1 MKGATMY
8 NYPKGLYID
17 VRIED
22 RYSTRIT
29 YRNNELQE
37 QKVRSNKGAFIRVFD
52 GNRWY
57 YASLTNLDSI
67 QDQIFTLAKMATPD
81 PDIANHPYVK
91 MYEVN
96 NEELMQYEKQSLK
109 EVALEE
115 KDKLIKEISDLCTD
129 ETIKL
134 TNAFY
139 EEDVTVKEIFTS
151 KGAHVKFDKQTCGLG
166 LSIQCVYEDNKDRFF
181 ASIAEIYF
189 SELHKAIPLFKEEI
203 EKNID
208 FIKHAVSFEPGEY
221 PVLMG
226 PIATG
231 VFTHE
236 SFGHKSE
243 SDFMVGDEAMRK
255 EWTLGKQ
262 VGQSLLTII
271 DDGTVEGNGFV
282 PFDDEGTRG
291 KKTHIIT
298 NGILT
303 DRLHS
308 VATAAAL
315 EEKPTGNA
323 RSINF
328 EFEPIVRMTTTYIEK
343 GSTPLKDIIKSIDYG
358 IFVDTIK
365 HGSGM
370 STFTIAPSRAYKIE
384 NGKITTPIKTSVVT
398 GNVFET
404 LQLVDA
410 VSEEFQLL
418 SFVGGGCGKMEQY
431 PLPVGFGGP
440 YTLVRKLNVM

>member
-1 MKGATMY
+1 MF

-17 VRIED
+17 VRIEE
-22 RYSTRIT
+22 RFTTRIT
-29 YRNNELQE
+29 YKNGDLQE

-52 GNRWY
+52 GTRWY

-67 QDQIFTLAKMATPD
+67 QDQINTLSSMATPN
-81 PDIANHPYVK
+81 PDIENHPYIK

-96 NEELMQYEKQSLK
+96 NEELIQYKENSLK
-109 EVALEE
+109 DVPLDQ
-115 KDKLIKEISDLCTD
+115 KDKLVKEISDLCTD
-129 ETIKL
+129 ETIKM
-134 TNAFY
+134 TNVFY
-139 EEDVTVKEIFTS
+139 VDDVTVKEIFTS
-151 KGAHVKFDKQTCGLG
+151 KGTHVKFDKQTCGIG
-166 LSIQCVYEDNKDRFF
+166 MQMRCTHEKNKNAFSSSDAKVTF
-181 ASIAEIYF
+181 A
-189 SELHKAIPLFKEEI
+189 ELKVTVPFFKEEVA
-203 EKNID
+203 KNID
-208 FIKHAVSFEPGEY
+208 FIKNTESFEPGEY

-243 SDFMVGDEAMRK
+243 SDFMVGDEAMKK

-271 DDGTVEGNGFV
+271 DDGTVVGNGYV
-282 PFDDEGTRG
+282 PFDDEGTKG
-291 KKTHIIT
+291 KKTMIIT

-315 EEKPTGNA
+315 EESPTGNA

-343 GSTPLKDIIKSIDYG
+343 GTTPLKDIVKGIKYG
-358 IFVDTIK
+358 VFVDTIK

-384 NGKITTPIKTSVVT
+384 NGEITTPITLSVIT

-404 LQLVDA
+404 LQNVDA
-410 VSEEFQLL
+410 VSKEFELL
-418 SFVGGGCGKMEQY
+418 SFVGGGCGKMEQF

-440 YTLVRKLNVM
+440 FTLVRKLNVM

>member
-1 MKGATMY
+1 MY
-8 NYPKGLYID
+8 QFPQGFYVD

-22 RYSTRIT
+22 RFTTRVAYI
-29 YRNNELQE
+29 NGDLQE
-37 QKVRSNKGAFIRVFD
+37 QKVRSNIGAFIRLFD
-52 GNRWY
+52 GVRWY
-57 YASLTNLDSI
+57 YSSLTDLDAI
-67 QDQIFTLAKMATPD
+67 QDQIDTLANMAEAN
-81 PDIANHPYVK
+81 PDIDDHPYVK
-91 MYEVN
+91 MYEVHTD
-96 NEELMQYEKQSLK
+96 ELIQYRDKSLK
-109 EVALEE
+109 DVPLED
-115 KDKLIKEISDLCTD
+115 KDKLVKQVADMCTD
-129 ETIKL
+129 ETIKMV
-134 TNAFY
+134 NAFY
-139 EEDVTVKEIFTS
+139 VDDVTVKEIFTS
-151 KGAHVKFDKQTCGLG
+151 KGSHVKFDKQTCGIG
-166 LSIQCVYEDNKDRFF
+166 LYMQCAHGTNKNQF
-181 ASIAEIYF
+181 AASRAEIYF
-189 SELHKAIPLFKEEI
+189 DDLAQDLPHFEEEIAKNVAFIQNAIP
-203 EKNID
+203 
-208 FIKHAVSFEPGEY
+208 FEGGEY

-226 PIATG
+226 PLATG

-255 EWTLGKQ
+255 EWTLGKE
-262 VGQSLLTII
+262 VGQPLLNII
-271 DDGTVEGNGFV
+271 DDGTVLGNGYV
-282 PFDDEGTRG
+282 PYDDEGTKG

-298 NGILT
+298 DGILT

-315 EEKPTGNA
+315 EEQPTGNA

-328 EFEPIVRMTTTYIEK
+328 EFEPIVRMTTTYIDK
-343 GSTPLKDIIKSIDYG
+343 GSTPLKDIIKTIDNG

-384 NGKITTPIKTSVVT
+384 HGEITTPINVSVIT

-404 LQLVDA
+404 LHLVDA
-410 VSEEFQLL
+410 ISEEFELL
-418 SFVGGGCGKMEQY
+418 SFVGGGCGKMEQF

>member
-1 MKGATMY
+1 MY
-8 NYPKGLYID
+8 NYPKGFYVD
-17 VRIED
+17 VRIE
-22 RYSTRIT
+22 SQFTTRIT
-29 YRNNELQE
+29 YRNGDLVE

-52 GNRWY
+52 GLRWY

-67 QDQIFTLAKMATPD
+67 QNQIDTLASMAKPN
-81 PDIANHPYVK
+81 PDIENHPYVK
-91 MYEVN
+91 MYEIN
-96 NEELMQYEKQSLK
+96 NEELFQYKENSLK
-109 EVALEE
+109 DVSLED
-115 KDKLIKEISDLCTD
+115 KDKLVKEISDLCSD
-129 ETIKL
+129 DTIKM
-134 TNAFY
+134 TRVFY
-139 EEDVTVKEIFTS
+139 VDDVTIKEIFTS
-151 KGAHVKFDKQTCGLG
+151 KGTNIKFDKQTCGIG
-166 LSIQCVYEDNKDRFF
+166 LRMRCSYKANKNEFSSSDAKAF
-181 ASIAEIYF
+181 F
-189 SELHKAIPLFKEEI
+189 SELEATVPFFKDEVA
-203 EKNID
+203 KNID
-208 FIKHAVSFEPGEY
+208 FIKNAITFEPGEY

-226 PIATG
+226 PLATG

-271 DDGTVEGNGFV
+271 DDGTVTGNGYV

-291 KKTHIIT
+291 KKTSIIT

-315 EEKPTGNA
+315 EERPTGNA

-343 GSTPLKDIIKSIDYG
+343 GTTPLKDIVKGIKYG
-358 IFVDTIK
+358 VFIDTIK

-384 NGKITTPIKTSVVT
+384 DGKITTPIKLSVIT

-404 LQLVDA
+404 LQKVDA
-410 VSEEFQLL
+410 VSAEFELL

-440 YTLVRKLNVM
+440 YTLVRELNVM

>member
-1 MKGATMY
+1 MF

-22 RYSTRIT
+22 RFTTRIT
-29 YRNNELQE
+29 YRNGDLQE

-52 GNRWY
+52 GTRWY
-57 YASLTNLDSI
+57 YASLTNLDAI
-67 QDQIFTLAKMATPD
+67 QSQIDILSSMAIPN
-81 PDIANHPYVK
+81 PDIENHPYVK

-96 NEELMQYEKQSLK
+96 NEVLFQYTKNSLK
-109 EVALEE
+109 DVPLEE
-115 KDKLIKEISDLCTD
+115 KDKLVKEISDLCID
-129 ETIKL
+129 ETIKMS
-134 TNAFY
+134 NVFY
-139 EEDVTVKEIFTS
+139 VDDVTIKEIYTS
-151 KGAHVKFDKQTCGLG
+151 KGTNVKFDKQTCGIG
-166 LSIQCVYEDNKDRFF
+166 MQMQCAYENNKNV
-181 ASIAEIYF
+181 F
-189 SELHKAIPLFKEEI
+189 SSSDAKVSFPELKEKVPFFKEEVA
-203 EKNID
+203 KNIE
-208 FIKHAVSFEPGEY
+208 FIKNAESFEPGEY

-226 PIATG
+226 PIAAG

-243 SDFMVGDEAMRK
+243 SDFMVGDEAMKK

-271 DDGTVEGNGFV
+271 DDGTVPGNGYV
-282 PFDDEGTRG
+282 PFDDEGTKG
-291 KKTHIIT
+291 KKTYIIT

-315 EEKPTGNA
+315 EESPTGNA

-343 GSTPLKDIIKSIDYG
+343 GTTPLKDIIKGIKYG
-358 IFVDTIK
+358 VFIDTIK

-384 NGKITTPIKTSVVT
+384 NGKITTPIKLSVVT

-404 LQLVDA
+404 LQIVDA
-410 VSEEFQLL
+410 VSEEFELL
-418 SFVGGGCGKMEQY
+418 SFVGGGCGKMEQF

>member
-1 MKGATMY
+1 MFNFPEGF
-8 NYPKGLYID
+8 YID

-22 RYSTRIT
+22 RFSTRIT
-29 YRNNELQE
+29 YRNGDLQE

-57 YASLTNLDSI
+57 YASLTNLESI
-67 QDQIFTLAKMATPD
+67 QEQIDTLASMATPNL
-81 PDIANHPYVK
+81 DIENHPYVK

-96 NEELMQYEKQSLK
+96 NEELFQYKDTSLK
-109 EVALEE
+109 DVSLEQKDALV
-115 KDKLIKEISDLCTD
+115 KEISDLCVD
-129 ETIKL
+129 ETIKMR
-134 TNAFY
+134 NVFY
-139 EEDVTVKEIFTS
+139 VDDVTIKEIYTS
-151 KGAHVKFDKQTCGLG
+151 KGTIVKFDKQTCGIGMQMKCAYL
-166 LSIQCVYEDNKDRFF
+166 DNKND
-181 ASIAEIYF
+181 F
-189 SELHKAIPLFKEEI
+189 SSSDATVSFDELKVLIPFFKEEMT
-203 EKNID
+203 KNID
-208 FIKHAVSFEPGEY
+208 FIKNAISFEPGDY

-226 PIATG
+226 PLATG

-271 DDGTVEGNGFV
+271 DDGTVAGNGYV
-282 PFDDEGTRG
+282 PFDDEGTKGR
-291 KKTHIIT
+291 KTNIIT
-298 NGILT
+298 NGVLT

-308 VATAAAL
+308 VATAAEL
-315 EEKPTGNA
+315 EESPTGNA

-328 EFEPIVRMTTTYIEK
+328 EFEPIVRMTTTYIDK
-343 GSTPLKDIIKSIDYG
+343 GTTPLKDIIAGIKYG
-358 IFVDTIK
+358 VFIDTIK

-384 NGKITTPIKTSVVT
+384 NGVITTPVKLSVIT

-404 LQLVDA
+404 LELVDA
-410 VSEEFQLL
+410 VSKEFELL
-418 SFVGGGCGKMEQY
+418 SFVGGGCGKMEQF